1 MTETSAKQLEQ
12 WIAEMADM
20 LERNDEPLLQD
31 SAYFL
36 QDPSLAM
43 SLVAIIEGL
52 NDSEVEQNRSYYSAC
67 IFALDVCVAQW
78 QIARESG
85 NKLADKVMDQLMAVL
100 AAAIEKRKHSLSFWY
115 TKMKMR
121 MN

>member
-78 QIARESG
+78 QIAR
-85 NKLADKVMDQLMAVL
+85 
-100 AAAIEKRKHSLSFWY
+100 
-115 TKMKMR
+115 
-121 MN
+121 